1 MQSARHGPILCTYG
15 HELRKV
21 YKAPTGL
28 LDIFGEMQMN
38 QFHILQAGTLDAGT
52 TFKRPRQAL
61 PEQVTLDSPAID
73 VMTDLAQVTAETVS
87 ANLAVDDVEQKMIAS
102 GIRLLFVTNQLNEVI
117 GIVTSR
123 DLSGERIMRLI
134 NDSRSPRKDLIVR
147 DIMTSQHKIEVLELS
162 DVSTSRVG
170 DIVATLKRMGRQ
182 HALVIERDAD
192 GQQTIRGLLSTSQ
205 IGRQLGESIETTDVA
220 GNFANLATTG

>member
-1 MQSARHGPILCTYG
+1 MS
-15 HELRKV
+15 
-21 YKAPTGL
+21 
-28 LDIFGEMQMN
+28 
-38 QFHILQAGTLDAGT
+38 QFHVLQAGTLDAGT
-52 TFKRPRQAL
+52 TFKQPRQAL

-87 ANLAVDDVEQKMIAS
+87 ANLAVDDAEQKMIAS

-147 DIMTSQHKIEVLELS
+147 DIMTSQHKIEVLELG
-162 DVSTSRVG
+162 DVSTSHVG